1 MIWDFTSS
9 LEAAIIV
16 VALGAAVWDNIY
28 VENLMMRKLILCGS
42 VINHLFCYEKGAT
55 KQIKSFCMSYKRSP
69 LTSFS

>member
-16 VALGAAVWDNIY
+16 VALGERRDNIY